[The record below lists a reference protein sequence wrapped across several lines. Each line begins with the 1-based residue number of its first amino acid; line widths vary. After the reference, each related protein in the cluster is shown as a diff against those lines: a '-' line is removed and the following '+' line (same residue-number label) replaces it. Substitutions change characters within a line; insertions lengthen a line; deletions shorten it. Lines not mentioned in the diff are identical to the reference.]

1 MAVSAVVH
9 NSKCWWDQTLL
20 QSSMTATCARTK
32 RVLVIAGL
40 DPSGGAGLVA
50 DIQTLALSDCRSG
63 ALATTLT
70 AQGLNRWVDQHP
82 VDPSLLAQQA
92 QALQDGPPWD
102 AVKIGAL
109 GSGAVTEVVARLL
122 QDLKAAQPALRVVL
136 DPVLRSSS
144 GGALGAADALPG
156 LLPWLD
162 VITPNRAEWAALS
175 ERMSVS
181 TLHVLIT
188 DAQAP
193 VSAPASELSRNDA
206 MHLWQGA
213 TQVAVFPYR
222 RHPSTWRGTG
232 CRLSSRLAA
241 RLAHGD
247 DIPTAVADALDWV
260 QQRIGNARGQPP
272 LSAGSLL

>member
-1 MAVSAVVH
+1 
-9 NSKCWWDQTLL
+9 
-20 QSSMTATCARTK
+20 MTATCARTK